1 MTIDSSAL
9 VAILCREP
17 ERDRLIRSMAAA
29 PRRRLSVAS
38 FLETGIVLHRLL
50 GEPARARLKDFLE
63 TAEIEIVPMTAS
75 QAELALFAYRRR
87 RAVRVGAV

>member
-38 FLETGIVLHRLL
+38 FLETGIFCI
-50 GEPARARLKDFLE
+50 DFSANRPE
-63 TAEIEIVPMTAS
+63 
-75 QAELALFAYRRR
+75 R
-87 RAVRVGAV
+87 G